1 MTTRPLSRDRAMI
14 GLRGATTALALASV
28 TATAAIAGLM
38 ARQTESSVQ
47 PPPVTTVGASPD
59 ARQPSGV
66 APRKVV
72 VVVHAPPGR
81 PVNRDAT
88 MTALKRLSAR
98 TAALPPSNPTVT
110 PAPPAAVPAGTSS
123 GSDPA

>member
-14 GLRGATTALALASV
+14 GLRGTTTALALASV

-47 PPPVTTVGASPD
+47 PPAVTTVGAAAD
-59 ARQPSGV
+59 ARQPSGL

-81 PVNRDAT
+81 PMNRGAT
-88 MTALKRLSAR
+88 MTVLKRFSA
-98 TAALPPSNPTVT
+98 TSAASSPRNPTVT
-110 PAPPAAVPAGTSS
+110 AAPPAAVPAGTSS